1 MDFNS
6 TQFLNSPTFTIFI
19 QEILVVLLIIFLDE
33 IKKITERRNISI
45 PESFI
50 HGLKSLLITVM
61 PAIALFHALIES
73 HLEIYYAVIVFVI
86 EFVVVY
92 VYLRL
97 KYEEIPR
104 TISIVFM
111 SLIVFLV
118 TLFSFTYYLF
128 G

>member
-6 TQFLNSPTFTIFI
+6 TQFLNSPTFTIFL
-19 QEILVVLLIIFLDE
+19 QEIVVVLLIIFLDDLKR
-33 IKKITERRNISI
+33 IIERRNTSI

-61 PAIALFHALIES
+61 PTIALFHAFIES
-73 HLEIYYAVIVFVI
+73 HLEIYYAVLVFVI
-86 EFVVVY
+86 AFVLVY

-104 TISIVFM
+104 IISIVFM
-111 SLIVFLV
+111 SLILFLV
-118 TLFSFTYYLF
+118 IMYSFTYYLF

>member
-6 TQFLNSPTFTIFI
+6 TEFLNSSTFTIFL

-33 IKKITERRNISI
+33 IKKLTERRNISI

-50 HGLKSLLITVM
+50 HGLKSLLIIVM
-61 PAIALFHALIES
+61 PTIALFHAFIES
-73 HLEIYYAVIVFVI
+73 HLEIHYAVLVFVI
-86 EFVVVY
+86 AFVLVY

-104 TISIVFM
+104 VISIVFAG
-111 SLIVFLV
+111 LIIFLV
-118 TLFSFTYYLF
+118 IAYSFTYYLF
-128 G
+128 R